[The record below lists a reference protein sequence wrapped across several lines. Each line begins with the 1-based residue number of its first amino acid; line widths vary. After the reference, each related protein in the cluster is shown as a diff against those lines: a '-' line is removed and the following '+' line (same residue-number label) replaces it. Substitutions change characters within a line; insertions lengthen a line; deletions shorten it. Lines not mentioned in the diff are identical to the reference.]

1 MSCPRAPHSDLTRAR
16 SGTFW
21 AILTIKCIFFNLKQS
36 AAPSVNM
43 TEPTSCR
50 FRLGQQMNPWP
61 HSTNVANVVI
71 AGGNNT
77 GYNFQKKNY
86 FPSLIKSIRKNHST
100 PRGDCSVLSEKK
112 KNLARKWANIKLIVF
127 CWQPQLLFVACLLLS
142 SHPQKEYLVEASSGV
157 TDKWFLLMS
166 SIHF

>member
-1 MSCPRAPHSDLTRAR
+1 MSCSRAPHSDLTWAR

-21 AILTIKCIFFNLKQS
+21 AIPTIKCIFLNLKQS

-77 GYNFQKKNY
+77 GYHFQKKTISQVYLNRQGKTL
-86 FPSLIKSIRKNHST
+86 PLLGVT
-100 PRGDCSVLSEKK
+100 AVCSQKK
-112 KNLARKWANIKLIVF
+112 KNLARKWADIKLIVF

>member
-1 MSCPRAPHSDLTRAR
+1 MFWFSALGSPSEDCSWWPWVTCLVQEHLTV
-16 SGTFW
+16 
-21 AILTIKCIFFNLKQS
+21 ILPGLDQGLFEPYQPLNVFFLNLKQS

-86 FPSLIKSIRKNHST
+86 FPSLLKSIRKNHST
-100 PRGDCSVLSEKK
+100 PRGDCTVLPEKEEFSKKVSRHKIDSVLLTTTTAVCS
-112 KNLARKWANIKLIVF
+112 
-127 CWQPQLLFVACLLLS
+127 LS
-142 SHPQKEYLVEASSGV
+142 TP
-157 TDKWFLLMS
+157 
-166 SIHF
+166 